1 MRYLYLLTFLIYGLV
16 AQGDRS
22 PNIIYILAD
31 DLGYGDL
38 SCMGQKHFE
47 TPHIDRLAREGML
60 FTQHY
65 SGATV
70 CAPSR
75 CSLMTGKHTGHAVVR
90 GNSEVVPE
98 GQQSMPSETFTIPKM
113 LKKAGYV
120 TGLFGK
126 WGLGAPETASE
137 PLKMGF
143 DRFYGY
149 NCQRHAHHYY
159 PYYLWNDN
167 QREMLWGN
175 FGMETKEYGPSLIH
189 KEVLTFIEKNQNKPF
204 YCFYALIQPHAEM
217 FAPEEYMN
225 KYRGKFLPESSYV
238 GTDGGTNFRKF
249 AYGSQPEAHAAFAA
263 MVNNLDDYVGDII
276 AKLDELGIA
285 DNTLVMFTS
294 DNGPHQEAGHNP
306 TYFNSNGP
314 LRGFKRDLYEGGI
327 RVPMITWWPSKIP
340 SNSRTE
346 HISAFWDIMPTFAE
360 IVNVDTPNDI
370 DGISFLPTL
379 LNKKDQIQHKYLYW
393 EFHEKRGRVAI
404 RRGQWKGIR
413 YDVSMDENSPLELY
427 DLSNDIGEENN
438 IAEHHPHIVENLNR
452 LLVEARTV
460 SPNSRFN
467 FPRRGKSL
475 IKWEKLNKIDGGD
488 IK

>member
-1 MRYLYLLTFLIYGLV
+1 MVHGERL
-16 AQGDRS
+16 

-38 SCMGQKHFE
+38 SCLGQTHFE

-65 SGATV
+65 AGAPV

-75 CSLMTGKHTGHAVVR
+75 CALMTGKHTGHSVIR

-98 GQQSMPSETFTIPKM
+98 GQKAMPQDTFTMAQM
-113 LKKAGYV
+113 LKDAGYT

-126 WGLGAPETASE
+126 WGLGAPDSVSE

-159 PYYLWNDN
+159 PYYLWDDDR
-167 QREMLWGN
+167 RELLWGN
-175 FGMETKEYGPSLIH
+175 FGMEMESYGPTLIH
-189 KEVLTFIEKNQNKPF
+189 DEVMSFIETHKDRPF

-217 FAPEEYMN
+217 FAPEEYME

-238 GTDGGTNFRKF
+238 GTDEGPNFRKF
-249 AYGSQPEAHAAFAA
+249 AYGSQPEGHAAFAA
-263 MVNNLDDYVGDII
+263 MVNNLDDYVGDIV
-276 AKLDELGIA
+276 AKLEVLGLTE
-285 DNTLVMFTS
+285 DTLIIFTS
-294 DNGPHQEAGHNP
+294 DNGPHQEAGHDP
-306 TYFNSNGP
+306 VYFDSNGP

-327 RVPMITWWPSKIP
+327 RVPMITWWPGQIAAG
-340 SNSRTE
+340 SRTD
-346 HISAFWDIMPTFAE
+346 HISAFWDVMPTLAE
-360 IVNVDTPNDI
+360 VAKVNVSGNI

-379 LNKKDQIQHKYLYW
+379 LGEPGQESHAYLYW

-404 RRGQWKGIR
+404 RKGFWKGVR
-413 YDVSMDENSPLELY
+413 YDVSVDPHSTLELY
-427 DLSNDIGEENN
+427 DLSRDIGEEFNVAAMYPEVV
-438 IAEHHPHIVENLNR
+438 IELDK
-452 LLVEARTV
+452 LLAQARTV
-460 SPNSRFN
+460 SLIQRFN
-467 FPRRGKSL
+467 FPQRVKSL
-475 IKWEKLNKIDGGD
+475 IRWEKAPENN
-488 IK
+488 